1 MVTWGEACMSTP
13 TTSSIEG
20 SSRVRRDVAFQTTL
34 DELIVRARSGDG
46 IALDQLIE
54 KLSEQ
59 LWVELEARR
68 RSNRTGPAQGSSDL
82 VQDTLMRVRQQF
94 HRFERNTFADFKQWA
109 RTILYRR
116 RQEWIRNH
124 LSRNSDRHKRII
136 WDAIRAR
143 PNHGGT
149 SSDGALSVED
159 REEAE
164 RAYQR
169 FQALKPHE
177 QFVIDLRLFQDLT
190 YKQIAAM
197 TQSTEDACRQAY
209 NRALARLKSALD
221 AHEQA

>member
-1 MVTWGEACMSTP
+1 MSNQ
-13 TTSSIEG
+13 G
-20 SSRVRRDVAFQTTL
+20 SSTAENSPSGHRRAAEQGAL
-34 DELIVRARSGDG
+34 DALIVQARSGDG

-59 LWVELEARR
+59 LWSELEARR
-68 RSNRTGPAQGSSDL
+68 RSNRTGPVHGSSDL

-94 HRFERNTFADFKQWA
+94 GKFERDTFADFKQWA
-109 RTILYRR
+109 KTILYRR

-136 WDAIRAR
+136 WDVLRAR
-143 PNHGGT
+143 PNYDGT
-149 SSDGALSVED
+149 AGDGTLAPEE
-159 REEAE
+159 REESE

-169 FQALKPHE
+169 FRTLKPHE
-177 QFVIDLRLFQDLT
+177 QFIIDLRLFQNLA

-209 NRALARLKSALD
+209 NRALARLKSGLD
-221 AHEQA
+221 VNEPS